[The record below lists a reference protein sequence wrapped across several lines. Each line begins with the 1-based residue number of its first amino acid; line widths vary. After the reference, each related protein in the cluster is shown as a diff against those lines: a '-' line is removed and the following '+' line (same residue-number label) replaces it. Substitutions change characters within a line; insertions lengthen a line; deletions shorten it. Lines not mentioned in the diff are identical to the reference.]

1 MQVKKQKN
9 LLSRVQHCIRHNGTP
24 IKSTINSFGFFAED
38 ILDDTVSRLI
48 ELGKRSTEKPG
59 LLVAHEL

>member
-38 ILDDTVSRLI
+38 ILGDTDSRFI
-48 ELGKRSTEKPG
+48 ELGQAFSRKNRDFS
-59 LLVAHEL
+59 